1 MENMTLG
8 GWKKNTCY
16 GKTQFSFSRKSLQF
30 KVAVPTDNHVF
41 IECGA
46 NMIYSFPQIKPPS
59 PLAFEL
65 FSVIRRGNIEEFLGT
80 SKVFI
85 ISNI

>member
-1 MENMTLG
+1 MEEKYLLWHDTVLLQ
-8 GWKKNTCY
+8 KE
-16 GKTQFSFSRKSLQF
+16 KS
-30 KVAVPTDNHVF
+30 AVQSNSPNRYHVF
-41 IECGA
+41 VECGA

-65 FSVIRRGNIEEFLGT
+65 FSVIRRGNIEVLLGT